1 MVSIR
6 RFVALLC
13 QLSILVTGTIRRGR
27 HPRLA
32 VEVAQVLA
40 AAVSRLLLRE
50 VAVVLKDVLIRKY
63 WLKILEAIVLLLDPH
78 DPVPALALRD
88 PLAI

>member
-6 RFVALLC
+6 RFVALLR
-13 QLSILVTGTIRRGR
+13 QLSTLVTCAIRRGR

-32 VEVAQVLA
+32 VELAQVLA
-40 AAVSRLLLRE
+40 AAVSHLLLRE

-63 WLKILEAIVLLLDPH
+63 RLKILEAIVLLLDPY

-88 PLAI
+88 PFAI